1 MTVSHAL
8 PDAALREVDT
18 PVDTALARPCEQ
30 CGDIDLAAWAA
41 RAVAGDVI
49 EYHRGH
55 LAEDRNP
62 TTSRL
67 PEAACARVDRIADTA
82 LAMEAA
88 GQVLLMQRRLGDGVF
103 DYLAIKAVGD
113 RRPTMPMVQRAGR

>member
-1 MTVSHAL
+1 MTVSRTL
-8 PDAALREVDT
+8 PDAALCEVGAAI
-18 PVDTALARPCEQ
+18 DTALALSCEQ
-30 CGDIDLAAWAA
+30 RGDIDFAAWAA

-62 TTSRL
+62 TASRL

-82 LAMEAA
+82 LALEAT
-88 GQVLLMQRRLGDGVF
+88 GQVLLVQRRLGDGVF
-103 DYLAIKAVGD
+103 SYLAIEAVGD
-113 RRPTMPMVQRAGR
+113 RRPAMPMVQRAGR